1 MDARPWKIIGL
12 GAAAGVGV
20 FWWLHRDEPGALLD
34 KLADAAVTLTSTEES
49 RVSQLEPVTQE
60 KVRELLAELAGQGIG
75 VYVGQTLRTSAQ
87 EKAAIDSGHTSGTLT
102 VSWHQLGR
110 AVDLYPL
117 DADGNP
123 DRTGT
128 NLSAIQAIANTAE
141 SMGFRQLAFNSDGTK
156 RILHNAAGAPIW
168 DSGHVE
174 WREPYGTISEAVA
187 AEGERFG
194 LA

>member
-1 MDARPWKIIGL
+1 MEARIWTYIGGGL
-12 GAAAGVGV
+12 AVGVGL

-34 KLADAAVTLTSTEES
+34 KLADAAVTLTSSEEG
-49 RVSQLEPVTQE
+49 RLGQLEAVTQE
-60 KVRELLAELAGQGIG
+60 KVRELIADLNSQGIG
-75 VYVGQTLRTSAQ
+75 VYVGQTLRSSAQ
-87 EKAAIDSGHTSGTLT
+87 EKAAIDSGHTSGSLT

-128 NLSAIQAIANTAE
+128 NLDAIRAIATTAE
-141 SMGFRQLAFNSDGTK
+141 SVGFRQLAFNSDGSK
-156 RILHNAAGAPIW
+156 RILHNADGAPIW

-174 WREPYGTISEAVA
+174 WREPYGSIAEAVA

>member
-1 MDARPWKIIGL
+1 MDGHTWKLVGL

-34 KLADAAVTLTSTEES
+34 KLADAAVQLTSSEED
-49 RVSQLEPVTQE
+49 RLLQLEPATQAQ
-60 KVRELLAELAGQGIG
+60 VRALLVELTGQGIG

-87 EKAAIDSGHTSGTLT
+87 EKAAIDSGHTSGSLT

-117 DADGNP
+117 DGDGKP
-123 DRTGT
+123 DRTGA
-128 NLSAIQAIANTAE
+128 NLDAIRAIAMTAE
-141 SMGFRQLAFNSDGTK
+141 AMGFRQLGFNGDGSR
-156 RILHNAAGAPIW
+156 RIIHNAAGAPIW

-174 WREPYGTISEAVA
+174 WREPYGSIAEAVA
-187 AEGERFG
+187 AEGERYG